1 MFAGEVGSR
10 HVWMASVSALSDES
24 VPSLKSDGRA
34 DASRVAELLLTS
46 RPSLLPLLRFATFP
60 YRRSFSAMWAESL
73 PFNSNCRGKHA
84 RVVCCTIKSVP
95 KSSIFLCRLS
105 LRVGGRAA
113 PSSSMKFNTLS
124 LSLVVSPTEFSL
136 FIYFF
141 PDKMT
146 SAC

>member
-24 VPSLKSDGRA
+24 VRSLKSDGRA

-60 YRRSFSAMWAESL
+60 YRRSSPLCGRNHCRLAQTAVESMQ
-73 PFNSNCRGKHA
+73 G
-84 RVVCCTIKSVP
+84 VVCCTIKSVP
-95 KSSIFLCRLS
+95 KSSVFLCRLS

-113 PSSSMKFNTLS
+113 PSPSMKFNTLS
-124 LSLVVSPTEFSL
+124 LFVSPTEFSL

-141 PDKMT
+141 SPDKMT